1 MFCSN
6 CGTKVGDEMKFC
18 PHCGAR
24 LSPMAEKTAGR
35 PAEQASAA
43 AQATSPGTVQ
53 QAVPP
58 IKRGAGSATAWL
70 LVLFSYPLAIL
81 LNLANMSAEVQAIV
95 QLLALFVFLALDVSK
110 LRAAGIET
118 SRWSWTG
125 VVLLPAYLFIRA
137 RKTNRRYGC
146 AITACILLVLAL
158 AALSYGWEQGY
169 FA

>member
-18 PHCGAR
+18 PHCGTR
-24 LSPMAEKTAGR
+24 LTPVTEEMAGG
-35 PAEQASAA
+35 PAEQAGAA
-43 AQATSPGTVQ
+43 AQATPPGTAQ
-53 QAVPP
+53 QVPP
-58 IKRGAGSATAWL
+58 IKRAAGSATAWL

-81 LNLANMSAEVQAIV
+81 LNLANMSVEVQALV

-110 LRAAGIET
+110 LKAAGVET

-158 AALSYGWEQGY
+158 AALSYGWEQG
-169 FA
+169 FIA